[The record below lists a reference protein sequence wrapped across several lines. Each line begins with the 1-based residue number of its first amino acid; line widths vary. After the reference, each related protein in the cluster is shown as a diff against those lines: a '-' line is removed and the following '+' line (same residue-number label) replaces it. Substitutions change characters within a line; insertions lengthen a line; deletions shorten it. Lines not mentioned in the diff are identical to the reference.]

1 MKTVFGK
8 FVCFGLGVVL
18 LLTLTGRAQDRVVPP
33 AELDRMV
40 LEASR
45 DREASVERVQEFIAG
60 ELAREVLAS
69 KGVDYEKVSEL
80 VPYLDSQELHRLA
93 EQVEKAEN
101 DFAAGT
107 LTNQQI
113 TYIII
118 ALATAVIVLIAVN

>member
-8 FVCFGLGVVL
+8 FICFGLGVVL
-18 LLTLTGRAQDRVVPP
+18 LLTLTGRAQDHVVPP
-33 AELDRMV
+33 TELDRMV

-45 DREASVERVQEFIAG
+45 DREASVERVQEFIAS
-60 ELAREVLAS
+60 EQAREVLAS
-69 KGVDYEKVSEL
+69 KGVDYEKVAEL
-80 VPYLDSQELHRLA
+80 VPYLDSQELYRLA

-118 ALATAVIVLIAVN
+118 ALATAVIVLIAVS